1 MGFLLLFHITNESSF
16 LSIRIIVTHRKID
29 STHAEQLGNELG
41 ITYIEI
47 SAVTGINVQETLEI
61 IIDKIFYFMNKSVE
75 KYYQK
80 QSLQMSSIRLS
91 TDENYHRRKT
101 SIKLIKK
108 IIQC

>member
-80 QSLQMSSIRLS
+80 QSLQMSSIRLI
-91 TDENYHRRKT
+91 NG
-101 SIKLIKK
+101 
-108 IIQC
+108 